1 MDEIA
6 VIVSTAAAVMG
17 VLLVVARMIFARF
30 DKLGAEVVSIRERL
44 AAIEN
49 DMDWIKRLWG
59 RAPEAS
65 T

>member
-1 MDEIA
+1 MSEVA
-6 VIVSTAAAVMG
+6 VIVSASSAVLG

-30 DKLGAEVVSIRERL
+30 DKLATEVVSIRERL

-59 RAPEAS
+59 RAPES

>member
-1 MDEIA
+1 MSEIA
-6 VIVSTAAAVMG
+6 VIVSAAVLG

-30 DKLGAEVVSIRERL
+30 DQLAAEVVSIRERL

-59 RAPEAS
+59 PRAPEAPA
-65 T
+65 

>member
-1 MDEIA
+1 ML
-6 VIVSTAAAVMG
+6 G

-30 DKLGAEVVSIRERL
+30 DKLATEVVSIRERL

-59 RAPEAS
+59 RAPES